1 MAELLHALR
10 LAEGCQRCPAL
21 VANRHQIVR
30 GYGLPPGDG
39 ALGVVFA
46 GIAILVSASQ

>member
-1 MAELLHALR
+1 MADLPLTLR

-21 VANRHQIVR
+21 VANRRHIVR

-39 ALGVVFA
+39 ALSVVFV